1 MITCPH
7 FITDNV
13 IEQEEHFEGTGHIG
27 DKVIEERLKTLVNL
41 EKGEQEYFVLFREM
55 NLKKHL
61 DKSNSSKAILL
72 PAMAIRD
79 NPIYPGTYRR
89 VDDLSRIKVPIIPF
103 GAQYNNIPEI
113 ERQERL

>member
-1 MITCPH
+1 LITCSY

-27 DKVIEERLKTLVNL
+27 DKVIEESLKTLVNL

-55 NLKKHL
+55 NLEEHL
-61 DKSNSSKAILL
+61 DKINSSKAILL

-79 NPIYPGTYRR
+79 NPIYPGTYRL

-103 GAQYNNIPEI
+103 GAQYNVYPGVK
-113 ERQERL
+113 